1 MALKRHMIRHTLLK
15 AGLALV
21 LACIFLACTAEE
33 RPSIPIRHPQ
43 EDGEDLRFCLDCHD
57 ETDEYFPFRR
67 FVHTSFFADD
77 HRLVANQSRNVCSM
91 CHQPSSCDTCHG
103 VGIELKP
110 SRRDPMGTHRR
121 TPHRGDYLSRHRIDG
136 RMDPVSCHRCHGNP
150 KTAATCRPC
159 HG

>member
-1 MALKRHMIRHTLLK
+1 MALKKHMTQQPLLK
-15 AGLALV
+15 MVLALV
-21 LACIFLACTAEE
+21 LAGFLLACAAEE
-33 RPSIPIRHPQ
+33 RPSVPIRHPQ

-57 ETDEYFPFRR
+57 ESDEYFPFRR
-67 FVHTSFFADD
+67 FTHTPFFADD

-91 CHQPSSCDTCHG
+91 CHQPSSCDACHG

-110 SRRDPMGTHRR
+110 SRRDPMRTHRR

-136 RMDPVSCHRCHGNP
+136 RMDPVSCRRCHGNP
-150 KTAATCRPC
+150 RTTATCRPC

>member
-1 MALKRHMIRHTLLK
+1 MALKKHMTQQPLLK
-15 AGLALV
+15 MVLALV
-21 LACIFLACTAEE
+21 LAGFLLACAAEE
-33 RPSIPIRHPQ
+33 RPSVPIRHPQ

-57 ETDEYFPFRR
+57 ESDEYFPFRR
-67 FVHTSFFADD
+67 FTHTPFFADD
-77 HRLVANQSRNVCSM
+77 HRLAANQSRNVCSM
-91 CHQPSSCDTCHG
+91 CHQPSSCDACHG

-136 RMDPVSCHRCHGNP
+136 RMDPVSCRRCHGNP
-150 KTAATCRPC
+150 RTTATCRPC